1 MKTTLLSIATPTGKR
16 FQKNVV
22 QINAEIA
29 EGRIGVLAKHVP
41 LVSSLKTSLFSIRCE
56 DGKIEHGVVA
66 GGIFNVTGAEVTI
79 LTIDYVFE
87 SEIDVSRAKK
97 EIEKIKKELSNNIK
111 DAQKKALNERLK
123 YEELKIEL
131 KS

>member
-41 LVSSLKTSLFSIRCE
+41 LVSSLKTSLFSIRYE